1 MKRIAVIIVKEKTG
15 QKSTTARVDSSMIDL
30 IFVMPRFFFGI
41 ENVGKYIP
49 MPTQNSFLNQKLR
62 EVETELQK

>member
-1 MKRIAVIIVKEKTG
+1 MKRIAVIIVKQKTA

-41 ENVGKYIP
+41 ENVGKYP
-49 MPTQNSFLNQKLR
+49 NAHTKFNFGTRNL
-62 EVETELQK
+62 E